1 MPSASVSTAY
11 QKLLPYQQ
19 HIKSCCHLSSIE
31 VFHIKNC
38 CHWLPKVIFFAL
50 WTQSWSVIY
59 LHKLRIFFTKRKSW
73 SAWTCFCKTTKTHLL
88 MNSRRLEMGNV
99 LDLRLIQDLKNRGIW
114 LVLDDIKIWRLHKG
128 NLVGLRW
135 ILAVAEYILSPGGI
149 HPRTCHKIYKL
160 PQNQLEIYKLPG
172 YSFSQE
178 GTISMGLQKK
188 TISIENMIFHM
199 IWWNTASCGGPLFS

>member
-1 MPSASVSTAY
+1 MNFCLVNQITGCHSSPQDAATCFHVEVFQINS
-11 QKLLPYQQ
+11 LLP
-19 HIKSCCHLSSIE
+19 
-31 VFHIKNC
+31 
-38 CHWLPKVIFFAL
+38 
-50 WTQSWSVIY
+50 
-59 LHKLRIFFTKRKSW
+59 KL
-73 SAWTCFCKTTKTHLL
+73 HLL
-88 MNSRRLEMGNV
+88 NSLPCEPHHAVAIHYNKRLPRKNLDQYLYVRQQNCVSEEACCIEAPVICWSLQKINV
-99 LDLRLIQDLKNRGIW
+99 
-114 LVLDDIKIWRLHKG
+114 
-128 NLVGLRW
+128 VGLRW
-135 ILAVAEYILSPGGI
+135 ILAVAESLLSPGGI